1 MRSAHKSYECC
12 FNAIV
17 ERGGKGGSAAL
28 APEPPVAG
36 ADFARCERP
45 FRDDVSTQIG
55 T

>member
-1 MRSAHKSYECC
+1 MPLYLVRWRSTLTVSLIRADSEEHLMQVIDE
-12 FNAIV
+12 V
-17 ERGGKGGSAAL
+17 DT
-28 APEPPVAG
+28 